1 MNGLKTDKKMKVYKE
16 TQRFDQWW
24 MRILLVIVL
33 AFAVSPLVFQY
44 DTLINSNVELMSV
57 IVSILVLLAVFISFW
72 FLFKLQTRIDE
83 RGITYRFFPFQRKER
98 FKSWSEIESITIR
111 KFNPIKEYG
120 GWGYRIS
127 FTKKKALT
135 IKGNKGI
142 QIIFKNGNE
151 LLLGTQYPEKVEQFI
166 KTYLA

>member
-1 MNGLKTDKKMKVYKE
+1 MKVFTE

-33 AFAVSPLVFQY
+33 AFAISPLIFQY
-44 DTLINSNVELMSV
+44 DTLINSNVELVSV
-57 IVSILVLLAVFISFW
+57 LVSILVLLAVFMTFW

-83 RGITYRFFPFQRKER
+83 TGITYRFFPFQRKNR
-98 FKSWSEIESITIR
+98 FKPWSEIQTISIR
-111 KFNPIKEYG
+111 KYNPIKEYG

-151 LLLGTQYPEKVEQFI
+151 LLLGTQHPEKVEQII
-166 KTYLA
+166 KNYLA